1 MRVLIA
7 VVFVCVVGIVVAAY
21 IATDSRPYKD
31 GLVAYYDGDHATA
44 LRLWRPMAEQGYPGA
59 QNNLGVMYRDGQGV
73 PEDRVQAYMWFSLA
87 ASRFPPGE
95 AHDRVA
101 QRRDALAE
109 LMPWPQ
115 ITEAERLAL
124 KWKPRAEPV
133 E

>member
-1 MRVLIA
+1 MRVLIG
-7 VVFVCVVGIVVAAY
+7 VIFVGFIGIAVAAY
-21 IATDSRPYKD
+21 TGRGTGPYED
-31 GLVAYYDGDHATA
+31 GLVAYYAGDYATA

-73 PEDRVQAYMWFSLA
+73 PEDNVRAYMWFSLA

-95 AHDRVA
+95 AHDRAA

-115 ITEAERLAL
+115 ITEAERLAIR
-124 KWKPRAEPV
+124 WKPRAEQA